1 MSTYQIVL
9 HRTASA
15 FQGFSLAR
23 AYEGFLDWWVS
34 LYSTPP
40 RNPRPLI

>member
-15 FQGFSLAR
+15 FQGFSPAH
-23 AYEGFLDWWVS
+23 AYERFLDWWVS
-34 LYSTPP
+34 LYQDRG
-40 RNPRPLI
+40 RNPWTQI